1 MASLN
6 YSTTLY
12 KMVNAYF
19 NGATIT
25 AMLLT
30 SAYTPDKDAHDFR
43 ADLTASEASGTGYS
57 AGGGTITATVAQD
70 NANDRV
76 TVTFSDPS
84 WAASSVSARYLAIYK
99 DSGNEATDE
108 IITLIDHGSTVT
120 SVNSTF
126 TFDVTAPL
134 IFQN

>member
-12 KMVNAYF
+12 KMVNAYY
-19 NGATIT
+19 NGATIK

-30 SAYTPDKDAHDFR
+30 NAYTPDKDAHDFR
-43 ADLTASEASGTGYS
+43 ADLTANEASGTGYS
-57 AGGGTITATVAQD
+57 AGGATITATVAQD

-84 WAASSVSARYLAIYK
+84 WASSSVSARYLAIYK
-99 DSGNEATDE
+99 DSGNAATDE
-108 IITLIDHGSTVT
+108 IITLIDHGSAVT
-120 SVNSTF
+120 SINSTF
-126 TFDVTAPL
+126 TFDITAPL